1 MSRAAVPSS
10 SLVAAFTRRGATQ
23 RQHMKVWG
31 NRVAQ
36 RLRGLGLDVDRCH
49 PGDDGVDFE
58 PDGRLALT
66 LTREHIEVALT
77 VPLGELARATARLGE
92 PVRALALTVAIGAL
106 PEQFELGVSG
116 DARPVP
122 ASTASADDLRALFER
137 AAREQRC
144 VWLGWIVPR
153 TIAVAHAA
161 LLDEQLEDALVALG
175 SVLSLLGRTPV
186 GTDAPEPRRERRDH
200 PRPDEDSRST
210 RRRVRARSRDR
221 EAEPEREVESAAEPA
236 AEREP
241 VAPRSIRPLL
251 ARTPLRAGIRRPA
264 MVAIDKGARVR
275 VLEGPFAGKVGVV
288 QELDG
293 RGGARVMLGLLAVRI
308 DVKDLGGLD
317 EGRGRLRLGS
327 SHRKPVP
334 VRS

>member
-1 MSRAAVPSS
+1 
-10 SLVAAFTRRGATQ
+10 
-23 RQHMKVWG
+23 MKAWG

-66 LTREHIEVALT
+66 LTREHIEVALSL
-77 VPLGELARATARLGE
+77 PLGELPRASGRLGD
-92 PVRALALTVAIGAL
+92 PVRALALMAAIDAL
-106 PEQFELGVSG
+106 PEQFELGASG
-116 DARPVP
+116 DARRVP
-122 ASTASADDLRALFER
+122 ASRASADDLRALLDR

-161 LLDEQLEDALVALG
+161 LLDDQLEDAVVALG
-175 SVLSLLGRTPV
+175 SVLSLFGRTPV
-186 GTDAPEPRRERRDH
+186 GTDVPERRRERRDH
-200 PRPDEDSRST
+200 SRLDDESQST
-210 RRRVRARSRDR
+210 RRRARARTRDR
-221 EAEPEREVESAAEPA
+221 DTEEKEADTLPESA

-241 VAPRSIRPLL
+241 LAPRPLRPFT
-251 ARTPLRAGIRRPA
+251 RTPLRAGIRRPT
-264 MVAIDKGARVR
+264 VANVQKGARVR

-288 QELDG
+288 HELDG
-293 RGGARVMLGLLAVRI
+293 KGGARVMLGLLAVRI

>member
-1 MSRAAVPSS
+1 MRA
-10 SLVAAFTRRGATQ
+10 
-23 RQHMKVWG
+23 WG

-66 LTREHIEVALT
+66 LTREHIEVALS
-77 VPLGELARATARLGE
+77 VPLGELARASARLGD
-92 PVRALALTVAIGAL
+92 PGRALALMAAIGAL
-106 PEQFELGVSG
+106 PEQFELGASG
-116 DARPVP
+116 DTRRVP
-122 ASTASADDLRALFER
+122 ASRASGDDLRTLLDR

-153 TIAVAHAA
+153 TLAVAHAA
-161 LLDEQLEDALVALG
+161 LLDDQLEDALVALG
-175 SVLSLLGRTPV
+175 SVLSLFGRTPL
-186 GTDAPEPRRERRDH
+186 GTDAPERRRERRDH
-200 PRPDEDSRST
+200 ARLDDETRPT
-210 RRRVRARSRDR
+210 RRRARARSHDRDT
-221 EAEPEREVESAAEPA
+221 EPEREADAVPDSA

-241 VAPRSIRPLL
+241 LASRSLRPFT
-251 ARTPLRAGIRRPA
+251 RTPLRAGIRRPT
-264 MVAIDKGARVR
+264 VANVQKGARVR

-293 RGGARVMLGLLAVRI
+293 KGGARVMLGLLAVRI

>member
-1 MSRAAVPSS
+1 
-10 SLVAAFTRRGATQ
+10 
-23 RQHMKVWG
+23 MKVWG

-49 PGDDGVDFE
+49 PGDDGVDFG
-58 PDGRLALT
+58 PDGRLALM
-66 LTREHIEVALT
+66 LTREQIEVALSL
-77 VPLGELARATARLGE
+77 PLGELPRASARLGD
-92 PVRALALTVAIGAL
+92 PGRALALTAAIGAL
-106 PEQFELGVSG
+106 PEQFELGASG
-116 DARPVP
+116 DARRVP
-122 ASTASADDLRALFER
+122 ASRASADDLRTLLDR

-161 LLDEQLEDALVALG
+161 LLDDQLEDALVALG
-175 SVLSLLGRTPV
+175 SVLALFGRTTV
-186 GTDAPEPRRERRDH
+186 GTDAPERRRERRDH
-200 PRPDEDSRST
+200 SRLDDETQPT
-210 RRRVRARSRDR
+210 RRRARARSRDR
-221 EAEPEREVESAAEPA
+221 DTEPEKEADAVPESV

-241 VAPRSIRPLL
+241 LAPRSLRPLL
-251 ARTPLRAGIRRPA
+251 ARTPLRAGIRRPT
-264 MVAIDKGARVR
+264 VANVQKGARVR

-288 QELDG
+288 HELDG
-293 RGGARVMLGLLAVRI
+293 KGGARVMLGLLAVRI